1 MLKSVCETEKEKE
14 KTLQDE
20 LWYAEIK
27 KKNKK
32 QNKVL
37 GGNTKVIKE
46 RTSKTRILINKE
58 SSTQRNKIQY
68 FFGQSLKLN

>member
-1 MLKSVCETEKEKE
+1 MLKRVCETEKEKE

-27 KKNKK
+27 KK

-68 FFGQSLKLN
+68 FFG